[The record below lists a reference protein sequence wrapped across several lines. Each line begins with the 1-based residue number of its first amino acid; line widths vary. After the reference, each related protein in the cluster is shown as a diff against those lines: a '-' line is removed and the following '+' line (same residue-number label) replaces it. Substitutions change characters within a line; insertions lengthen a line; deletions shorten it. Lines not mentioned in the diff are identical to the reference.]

1 MQHTKYKFKN
11 MAKRQIREKT
21 VNVERKTMGRSR
33 GKPVVDPVLGDK
45 VSPKIYTARRAN
57 NPKRYQN
64 VEL

>member
-1 MQHTKYKFKN
+1 

-45 VSPKIYTARRAN
+45 VSPKVYAARRAN
-57 NPKRYQN
+57 NPKRYQG